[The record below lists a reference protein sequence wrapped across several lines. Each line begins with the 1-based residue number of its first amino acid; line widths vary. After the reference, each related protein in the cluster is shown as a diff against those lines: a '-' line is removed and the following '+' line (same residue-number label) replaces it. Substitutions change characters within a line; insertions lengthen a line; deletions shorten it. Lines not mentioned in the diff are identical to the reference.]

1 MTANPFQ
8 AGISRK
14 GIKYNVL
21 SEQGDD
27 TYKPLFVREGE
38 TEAQREKEI
47 YSRLSSELTAEL
59 EPEPM
64 NPMFTHK
71 LTC

>member
-1 MTANPFQ
+1 MWKPEELQ
-8 AGISRK
+8 

-27 TYKPLFVREGE
+27 IYKPLFVREGE

-59 EPEPM
+59 EPEPI